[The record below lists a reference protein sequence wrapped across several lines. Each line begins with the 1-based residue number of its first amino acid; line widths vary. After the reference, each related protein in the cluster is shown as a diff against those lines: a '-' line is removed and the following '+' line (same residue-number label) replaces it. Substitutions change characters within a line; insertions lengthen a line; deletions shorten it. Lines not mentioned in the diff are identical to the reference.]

1 MHDEASQ
8 TGGFLD
14 SLVAG
19 IGGPDGGWNGCKERE
34 RPRRRILGRTCAASV
49 ALAIS
54 LLLPAAWGEE
64 SSEPLPTTSETSF
77 FETKVRPILVEHCYE
92 CHSVKAG
99 AAEGG
104 LLVDSRVAIRQG
116 GDSGPGVVPGDP
128 EASLVLTA
136 ISHSDPDLKMPPKRS
151 RLPGSVIADLTKWIE
166 GGAVDPR
173 EDDAAK
179 PSAEWD
185 LAKARDHWAYQ
196 PLIRGDDVA
205 SEPAAPETDSHQGWP
220 RSFIDM
226 HVLEKLTGQGLRPS
240 PDAAPQTLL
249 RRLHFDLTGLPPTP
263 EDQSRFASQ
272 VAAAGMPAA
281 MRSEADR
288 LLELPQFGERW
299 GRHWLDVARF
309 GESSGKEANISFPYA
324 WRFRDYVIDAFND
337 DVPFDRFL
345 TEQIAGDQ
353 LDAQDDAERARLLI
367 ATGFLAIGTKNLDEA
382 NVLQFHADLI
392 DEQIDTVTRAV
403 MASSVAC
410 ARCHD
415 HKFDPFSMV
424 DYYGL
429 AGVFASTE
437 TFFGTSVSPANRIGG
452 TPLALPV
459 RAEQPIFHASI
470 SAERVTKLK
479 AELADLQRQEK
490 EGREAVR
497 KAIAAG
503 EDPSGLFTLTDAL
516 KIFWRTGAI
525 RGELNRVS
533 ETGEALP
540 LAMAVQERPTP
551 IDVPLLQRG
560 DISKPGDTVPRG
572 FPSLIEIDPPVAIPK
587 HQSGRLELAH
597 WLTHPQHPLTSRVI
611 VNRVWK
617 HLFGAGIVKT
627 VDDFGTTGA
636 LPSHPELLDELAS
649 RFMRDGWSVKRLVR
663 EIVLS
668 RSYQQASDFDAA
680 AFQIDPD
687 NRWLWR
693 QAKRRLEAEA
703 IRDAMLAVSGELDP
717 NRPDASLVGR
727 VIGDRPMSLIGL
739 DKRLPSDLD
748 GSVHRSVYLPVVRD
762 RLPDV
767 LDLFD
772 FAEASSVTGQRETTN
787 VPIQALYWMNSP
799 FVQDRAEAFASRLL
813 GETSSDSERIDR
825 AFRLCFNRPPEESE
839 AARSLEFLETFA
851 AMPDREPGPNQES
864 DAKVSGEP
872 SVKPWVA
879 FCQAMLAAAEFR
891 NLD

>member
-1 MHDEASQ
+1 MHDETKQ
-8 TGGFLD
+8 LWGFFD
-14 SLVAG
+14 SLVAH
-19 IGGPDGGWNGCKERE
+19 IGGNGRKERG
-34 RPRRRILGRTCAASV
+34 RPRRRILGRTCAASAGLV
-49 ALAIS
+49 VSVLS
-54 LLLPAAWGEE
+54 PAAWAEE
-64 SSEPLPTTSETSF
+64 SSEPPLTASETAF

-92 CHSVKAG
+92 CHSAQTG

-104 LLVDSRVAIRQG
+104 LLVDSRVSIRQG

-128 EASLVLTA
+128 EASLVLSA
-136 ISHSDPDLKMPPKRS
+136 ISHDDPDLKMPPKQA
-151 RLPGSVIADLTKWIE
+151 RLPAGVIADLTKWIE
-166 GGAVDPR
+166 GGAPDPR
-173 EDDAAK
+173 EEDAAK

-185 LAKARDHWAYQ
+185 LAKAREHWAYQ
-196 PLIRGDDVA
+196 PLIRGDDA
-205 SEPAAPETDSHQGWP
+205 DSEPVAPETDSHQGWP
-220 RSFIDM
+220 HSFIDV
-226 HVLEKLTGQGLRPS
+226 HVLEKLTEQGLQPS
-240 PDAAPQTLL
+240 PDAAPRTLL
-249 RRLHFDLTGLPPTP
+249 RRLHFDLNGLPPTP

-272 VAAAGMPAA
+272 IAASGVPAA
-281 MRSEADR
+281 MSSEVDR

-337 DVPFDRFL
+337 DIPFDRFL

-415 HKFDPFSMV
+415 HKFDPFSMA

-437 TFFGTSVSPANRIGG
+437 TFFGTAVSPSNRIGG
-452 TPLALPV
+452 KPLALPV
-459 RAEQPIFHASI
+459 GAGQPIFHASI
-470 SAERVTKLK
+470 PADRVTTLK
-479 AELADLQRQEK
+479 TDLADLQRQEK
-490 EGREAVR
+490 DGREAVR

-503 EDPSGLFTLTDAL
+503 EDPSDLFTLTDAL
-516 KIFWRTGAI
+516 RIFWRTGAI
-525 RGELNRVS
+525 QGELNRVS
-533 ETGEALP
+533 DTGEALP

-597 WLTHPQHPLTSRVI
+597 WLTHWQHPLTGRVI

-636 LPSHPELLDELAS
+636 PPSHPELLDELAI

-668 RSYQQASDFDAA
+668 RSYQQASDFDVA

-717 NRPDASLVGR
+717 DRPDASLVGR
-727 VIGDRPMSLIGL
+727 IIGDRPMSLIGL
-739 DKRLPSDLD
+739 DKRLPNDLD
-748 GSVHRSVYLPVVRD
+748 GAVHRSVYLPVIRD

-787 VPIQALYWMNSP
+787 VPIQALYLMNSP

-813 GETSSDSERIDR
+813 GEATADPERIDQ
-825 AFRLCFNRPPEESE
+825 AFRLCFNRPPEAFEQQ
-839 AARSLEFLETFA
+839 RSLEFLQTFA
-851 AMPDREPGPNQES
+851 ALPDHEPGSNEET
-864 DAKVSGEP
+864 DARVSGEP
-872 SVKPWVA
+872 PVKPWVA
-879 FCQAMLAAAEFR
+879 FCQALLAAAEFR